1 MAKAHFFAGE
11 PPMPVP
17 KAKEMSART
26 HEDADLI
33 AARRVL
39 HHAGAAVAALANH
52 LDGAFSAAIDVLL
65 AVRGRVVVS
74 GMGKSGHVGR
84 KIAATLSST
93 GTPAQFVHP
102 AEASHGDLGALTRSD
117 ALLMLSNSG
126 ETTELSDLITYAK
139 RHGIPLIGI
148 ASNPDSALIT
158 ASDAAL
164 VLPRAQEACPMGL
177 APTTSTALML
187 ALGDALAV
195 ALMER
200 KGFSADQYRDLH
212 PAGSLGRALIRVCDI
227 MHGSESLPLVAPDT
241 AMRDVLLTMTSG
253 GFGVAGVIDSER
265 SLVGIITDGD
275 LRRHMARELVD
286 RTALEV
292 MTAHPKTVAPDML
305 AAEAL
310 ALMNGA
316 TQKITCLFVV
326 DPQGGLL
333 TPVGILHVHD
343 CLRAGLRCWPLC
355 QATNPRPA
363 ARWVPLTV
371 RAHGVFRPARRSSVP
386 GASSCSS

>member
-1 MAKAHFFAGE
+1 
-11 PPMPVP
+11 MPVP
-17 KAKEMSART
+17 KAKEMSGQP
-26 HEDADLI
+26 HSEADLR

-39 HHAGAAVAALANH
+39 RFAGEALSALSEN
-52 LDGAFSAAIDVLL
+52 LDGAFTRALDVLI

-74 GMGKSGHVGR
+74 GMGKSGHIGR
-84 KIAATLSST
+84 KIAATFSST

-117 ALLMLSNSG
+117 ALMMLSNSG

-177 APTTSTALML
+177 APTTSTTLML

-227 MHGSESLPLVAPDT
+227 MHGGESLPLVAPD
-241 AMRDVLLTMTSG
+241 AVMRDVLLTMTSG
-253 GFGVAGVIDSER
+253 GFGVAGVIDSES

-286 RTALEV
+286 RTAREV

-310 ALMNGA
+310 AFMNNA

-326 DPQGGLL
+326 DPEGARKR
-333 TPVGILHVHD
+333 PAGILHVHD
-343 CLRAGLRCWPLC
+343 CLRAGLR
-355 QATNPRPA
+355 
-363 ARWVPLTV
+363 
-371 RAHGVFRPARRSSVP
+371 
-386 GASSCSS
+386 